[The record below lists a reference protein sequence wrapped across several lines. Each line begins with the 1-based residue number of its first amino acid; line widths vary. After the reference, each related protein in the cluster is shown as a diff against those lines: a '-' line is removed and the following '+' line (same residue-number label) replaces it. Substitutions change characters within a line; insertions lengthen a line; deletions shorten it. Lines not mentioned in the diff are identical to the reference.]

1 MAQKV
6 QPCGAACTV
15 PVLHEADGI
24 RQCVLQQVRGT
35 LLTASQCATYDD
47 TKRLWMRYTGWRDG
61 LGTHIGTSMI
71 TGAHPCPPSA
81 VPACC
86 FQVLVSTRLVFFC
99 FTS

>member
-61 LGTHIGTSMI
+61 LGTHIGTVHDHWCAPLS
-71 TGAHPCPPSA
+71 TLCRPCML
-81 VPACC
+81 